1 MAVENVKAFFEVL
14 SKDEAIQQALK
25 AKEAAYTGSKE
36 DRDAVVEA
44 ILLPVA
50 KEAGYEFTLEE
61 LKKFAKS
68 MWPEGELDEAELE
81 AVAGGGGFCLIL
93 GFGSQGDT
101 YVSESVSNH
110 VGSGTCSGIG
120 IGFGAF

>member
-93 GFGSQGDT
+93 GFGSQEDT
-101 YVSESVSNH
+101 LVSESNH
-110 VGSGTCSGIG
+110 VGAGTCSGVG

>member
-1 MAVENVKAFFEVL
+1 M
-14 SKDEAIQQALK
+14 
-25 AKEAAYTGSKE
+25 
-36 DRDAVVEA
+36 
-44 ILLPVA
+44 LPVA